1 MATTHDL
8 TSMLKEAQEL
18 LTSTGGTI
26 QRLRNSLVQERAEKT
41 ELISKI
47 AAMSREFEF
56 QKLLDDMIGEGIIGY
71 ESKNEKLEEML
82 KSGYDPIVY
91 REAVNIAAGMTQLGK
106 LSDQEELEKDAENPL
121 DSVLISFIRN
131 KKQY

>member
-1 MATTHDL
+1 
-8 TSMLKEAQEL
+8 MLKEAQEL

-26 QRLRNSLVQERAEKT
+26 KSLRDSLVRERAEKA
-41 ELISKI
+41 ELMSKV
-47 AAMSREFEF
+47 ASMSRQFEF
-56 QKLLDDMIGEGIIGY
+56 HKLVDDMIAEGIIGY
-71 ESKNEKLEEML
+71 ESKGEKLEEML

-106 LSDQEELEKDAENPL
+106 LSDQEELEKSAENPL
-121 DSVLISFIRN
+121 DDVLISFIRN